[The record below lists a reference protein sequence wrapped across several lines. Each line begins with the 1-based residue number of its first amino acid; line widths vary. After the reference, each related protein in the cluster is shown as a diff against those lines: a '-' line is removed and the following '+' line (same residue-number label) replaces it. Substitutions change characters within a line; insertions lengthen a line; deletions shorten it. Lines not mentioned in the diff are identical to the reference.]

1 MKKIIVI
8 LALIFVAVLAFY
20 LYSTA
25 RQSFVFN
32 RPEDM
37 AGKEASPFMPAEVK
51 GKVAPEGT
59 TSLKL
64 TGPTF
69 ATPTKAQ
76 TGEEA
81 K

>member
-8 LALIFVAVLAFY
+8 LAVIFIAVLAFY

-37 AGKEASPFMPAEVK
+37 AGKEASPLLPTEVK
-51 GKVAPEGT
+51 GKPVPEGT

-64 TGPTF
+64 TGPTY
-69 ATPTKAQ
+69 ATPSKAQ
-76 TGEEA
+76 PAQEA